1 MMAKAVNS
9 NNNQKSHLVIDPITR
24 IEGHLRIEV
33 DVKDGKVSNAWS
45 SGTLW
50 RGIEPIL
57 QGRDIR
63 DAGLLVQRIC
73 GVCTWVHYEA
83 NTMSAEVA
91 LGIRPPTNARLIR
104 NMINATQFMHDH
116 IVHFYALHSLDWA
129 DVGGAL
135 KADPVKASELAHQF
149 SQTPYNASVDHYKEV
164 IEKLKKFVASGQ
176 LGPFSGAYLGNKLYK
191 LPPEGDLIVI
201 SHYLDALYV
210 QVVLAQMMAIYG
222 AKNPHPQSLVVG
234 GITSVMDMLDA
245 KRLGQYTSKLEQV
258 GEFIQHAY
266 LPDIDLITHFYKDEF
281 VEGWGCGSY
290 NFLSYG
296 GFPETNDWK
305 AEYRYLPQGVIYN
318 RDLSKAEKVDERH
331 ITESVAH
338 SWYKGPNKGLY
349 PGDEETVPE
358 YTGLNPDGTV
368 KGEGKYSWVKA
379 PRYKGK
385 MMEVGPLSRLLVGY
399 VLDHNNMR
407 EMLEMFL
414 QKHSADV
421 RQMFSTVGRTAA
433 RALETAYIWY
443 GAHRWVDDLVANLAQ
458 GDERTW
464 TRFEYPEE
472 ETNTSVAL
480 YEAPRGSLAHF
491 VRIKGKKVTHY
502 QVVVPS
508 TWNASPRDE
517 KGQRGAYEESLIDLP
532 VPDLEEPL
540 EILRTVHSFDPC
552 LACAIHVV
560 DVDSGRV
567 KKFKVEV

>member
-1 MMAKAVNS
+1 MADK
-9 NNNQKSHLVIDPITR
+9 KHLVIDPITR

-33 DVKDGKVSNAWS
+33 DIKDGKVVNSWS

-73 GVCTWVHYEA
+73 GVCTWAHYEA

-91 LGIRPPTNARLIR
+91 LKIRPPTNARLIR

-129 DVGGAL
+129 DVAGAL

-149 SQTPYNASVDHYKEV
+149 SKAPYNASVDHYKAV
-164 IEKLKKFVASGQ
+164 IEKLKKFVSSGQ

-201 SHYLDALYV
+201 SHYLDALYI
-210 QVVLAQMMAIYG
+210 QVILAQMMAIYG

-245 KRLGQYTSKLEQV
+245 RRLGEYTSKLDKV

-266 LPDIDLITHFYKDEF
+266 LADIDLITHFYKDEF

-296 GFPETNDWK
+296 GFPETNDWE
-305 AEYRYLPQGVIYN
+305 AEYRYLPQGVIFN
-318 RDLSKAEKVDERH
+318 RDLTTVEKVDEKF
-331 ITESVAH
+331 ITESIAH
-338 SWYKGPNKGLY
+338 SWYKGPDKGLY
-349 PGDEETVPE
+349 PGDEQTVPE
-358 YTGLNPDGTV
+358 YTGLNSDGTV

-385 MMEVGPLSRLLVGY
+385 MMEVGPLSRQLVGY
-399 VLDHNNMR
+399 ALNHNNMR
-407 EMLEMFL
+407 EMLQIYL
-414 QKHSADV
+414 NKHNANIN
-421 RQMFSTVGRTAA
+421 QMFSTVGRTAA
-433 RALETAYIWY
+433 RALETAYIWA
-443 GAHRWVDDLVANLAQ
+443 GAYRWVDDLVKNLKQ

-464 TRFEYPEE
+464 TRFEYPEK
-472 ETNTSVAL
+472 ETNTAVAL

-491 VRIKGKKVTHY
+491 VRIKGKNVTHY

-517 KGQRGAYEESLIDLP
+517 KGQRGAYEESLINLP
-532 VPDLEEPL
+532 VPDPEEPL
-540 EILRTVHSFDPC
+540 EVLRTIHSFDPC
-552 LACAIHVV
+552 LACAVHLV
-560 DVDSGRV
+560 DVDSGKVR
-567 KKFKVEV
+567 KFKVEV